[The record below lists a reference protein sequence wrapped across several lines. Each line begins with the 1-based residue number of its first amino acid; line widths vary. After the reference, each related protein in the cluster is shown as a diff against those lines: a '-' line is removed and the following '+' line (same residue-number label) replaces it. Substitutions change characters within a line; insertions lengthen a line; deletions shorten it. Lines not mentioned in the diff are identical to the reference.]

1 MTPDRRQLTKE
12 EAELIAEAVLAKAIE
27 QADQAIGKG
36 LRGWVFKII
45 LMVLIFI
52 LGIAASKG
60 IKP

>member
-1 MTPDRRQLTKE
+1 MPQDHRSLTDE
-12 EAELIAEAVLAKAIE
+12 EAELIAEKVLEKAVK

-36 LRGWVFKII
+36 IRGWFFKLVIMALVF
-45 LMVLIFI
+45 V

>member
-1 MTPDRRQLTKE
+1 MPADRRALTDE
-12 EAELIAEAVLAKAIE
+12 EAALIAEKVLEKAVK

-36 LRGWVFKII
+36 IRGWFFKLVI
-45 LMVLIFI
+45 MVLVFV

>member
-12 EAELIAEAVLAKAIE
+12 EADLIAEAVLEKAVE

-45 LMVLIFI
+45 LMVLIFV

>member
-12 EAELIAEAVLAKAIE
+12 EAELIAEAVLERAIK

-36 LRGWVFKII
+36 LRGWLFKII
-45 LMVLIFI
+45 LMVLIFV

>member
-12 EAELIAEAVLAKAIE
+12 EAELIAEAVLKKAIE
-27 QADQAIGKG
+27 QADQTIGKG

>member
-12 EAELIAEAVLAKAIE
+12 EAELIAEAVLEKAIE

>member
-1 MTPDRRQLTKE
+1 MTPERRQLTKE
-12 EAELIAEAVLAKAIE
+12 EADLIAEAVLEKAIE

-45 LMVLIFI
+45 LMVLIFV

>member
-1 MTPDRRQLTKE
+1 MTLDRRQLTKE
-12 EAELIAEAVLAKAIE
+12 DAELIAEAVLEKAVE

-36 LRGWVFKII
+36 LRGWVFKIT
-45 LMVLIFI
+45 LMVLIFV

>member
-12 EAELIAEAVLAKAIE
+12 EAELIAEAVLEKAIE

-36 LRGWVFKII
+36 LRGWLFKIV

>member
-1 MTPDRRQLTKE
+1 MPQDHRALTDE
-12 EAELIAEAVLAKAIE
+12 EAALIAEKVLEKAVE

-36 LRGWVFKII
+36 IRGWFFKLAIMALVF
-45 LMVLIFI
+45 V

>member
-12 EAELIAEAVLAKAIE
+12 EAELIAEAVLEKAIE

-36 LRGWVFKII
+36 LRGWLFKIV
-45 LMVLIFI
+45 LMGLIFV

>member
-1 MTPDRRQLTKE
+1 MLPERRTLTKE
-12 EAELIAEAVLAKAIE
+12 EAELIAEAVLEKAIE

-36 LRGWVFKII
+36 LRGWLFKIV
-45 LMVLIFI
+45 LMVLIFV

>member
-1 MTPDRRQLTKE
+1 MSGERKLTKE
-12 EAELIAEAVLAKAIE
+12 DAELIAEAVLEKAVE

-36 LRGWVFKII
+36 LRGWLFKII
-45 LMVLIFI
+45 LMVLIFV

>member
-1 MTPDRRQLTKE
+1 MTSERRQLTKE
-12 EAELIAEAVLAKAIE
+12 DAELIAEAVLEKAVE

-36 LRGWVFKII
+36 LRGWVFKIT
-45 LMVLIFI
+45 LMVLIFV

>member
-12 EAELIAEAVLAKAIE
+12 EAELIAEAVLEKAIE

-36 LRGWVFKII
+36 LRGWLFKII
-45 LMVLIFI
+45 LMVLIFV

>member
-1 MTPDRRQLTKE
+1 MPPDRRALTDE
-12 EAELIAEAVLAKAIE
+12 EAALIAEKVLEKAVE

-36 LRGWVFKII
+36 IRGWFFKLVIMALVF
-45 LMVLIFI
+45 V

>member
-1 MTPDRRQLTKE
+1 MTLDRRQLTKE
-12 EAELIAEAVLAKAIE
+12 EADLIAEAVLEKAVE

-45 LMVLIFI
+45 LMVLIFV